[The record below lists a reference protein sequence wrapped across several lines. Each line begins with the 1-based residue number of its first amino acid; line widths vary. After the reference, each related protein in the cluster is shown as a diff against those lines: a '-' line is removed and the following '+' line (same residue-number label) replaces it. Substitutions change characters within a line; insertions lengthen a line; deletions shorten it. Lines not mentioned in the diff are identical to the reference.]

1 MNIKKLTYLT
11 LMLLAAVALNACRH
25 TDEETLPRRM
35 NILVAHEMPA
45 IEQSGE
51 VVAKAFNKEFSDTTR
66 YRIKCTF
73 ASIGSYVRVNKKS
86 YYDSQAS
93 RLKARFNEEERLGF
107 IPDVVILLDDIM
119 AQSGADCNH
128 PWMSE
133 KPVLCMNVMYPEWQD
148 RLAQHK
154 NFVVMESKPEPKKNI
169 DFIRALGR
177 PSWIFT
183 AIDSTWLDE
192 KVRSSIIEQ
201 IGNDNN
207 YLPNLN
213 FETYDKLYGFTN
225 RDNRS
230 TLIPL
235 NLEHAVFGKR
245 DSTINAG
252 FEVTGALRIVNN
264 HSTFLRLKDDC
275 YIDRSLNLN
284 IDIYFSHSPRYFNLE
299 RISALS
305 SNVGGYFSTYSQ
317 MAKQAH
323 PVIDQLLAGADPSS
337 MPVIV
342 QEKDYW
348 LDWRVAKRIHQY
360 AEDFPNYV
368 RFVNLPWEKKSRF
381 NDFVF
386 RYWRTALIILVIL
399 IAIIVPVVLTIRGR
413 KQYRKLMHQGHKAQ
427 RDKKKIEGVLSATRS
442 YNWDLLPGD
451 MIQFSAAFAQSID
464 SHRTI
469 FPLDD
474 IMNYII
480 TGKEQLR
487 DALQDQSVEHCMVPI
502 TSTMSMNGKIHSFI
516 VHVNHVRDEDGVI
529 HCLGFL
535 VFNDEEYETEK
546 IRKQAYKLAEEINV
560 KESFLAAMSH
570 EIRSPLNAIVGFSD
584 LLVKQHELLTDEERA
599 KYAQFINDS
608 KDQLLNLLDDVMNY
622 SERKGEKLSFEVSRK
637 SVGRL
642 MNEVYYTHTVI
653 VPKHLELKLITDT
666 DVNVMANRS
675 AVLQIMSNFMNNAI
689 KFTEQGSITLGW
701 NTVDD
706 VDGKCVEMYV
716 QDTGIGISDENK
728 ERIFEKFFKTD
739 SHSVGAGIGLA
750 LCRQLAKSMDGTIGM
765 ESKLGEGSKFYLRL
779 QATK

>member
-1 MNIKKLTYLT
+1 
-11 LMLLAAVALNACRH
+11 MLLAAVALNACRH

-35 NILVAHEMPA
+35 NILVVHEMPVIDQTA
-45 IEQSGE
+45 
-51 VVAKAFNKEFSDTTR
+51 ATLARDFNAEFADTTR
-66 YRIKCTF
+66 YRLRF
-73 ASIGSYVRVNKKS
+73 ASASDAAYVRVNQPS
-86 YYDSQAS
+86 YYASQAS
-93 RLKARFNEEERLGF
+93 RIKARLNEAANKGFN
-107 IPDVVILLDDIM
+107 PDLIILFGDLM

-128 PWMSE
+128 QWLSE

-183 AIDSTWLDE
+183 VIDSTWLDE

-213 FETYDKLYGFTN
+213 FETYDHLYGFTN

-275 YIDRSLNLN
+275 YIDRSINLN
-284 IDIYFSHSPRYFNLE
+284 IDIYFSHSPRYFNLN

-317 MAKQAH
+317 MARQAH

-337 MPVIV
+337 MPVIE

-348 LDWRVAKRIHQY
+348 LDWRVAKRIYPY
-360 AEDFPNYV
+360 AEDFPSYV

-381 NDFVF
+381 NDLVF
-386 RYWRTALIILVIL
+386 SYWRISLITIVIL
-399 IAIIVPVVLTIRGR
+399 IAIIVPLVLTIKGQR
-413 KQYRKLMHQGHKAQ
+413 QYRNLMHQGLKAQ
-427 RDKKKIEGVLSATRS
+427 RDKKKIEGILSATRT

-451 MIQFSAAFAQSID
+451 NIQVSQEFSQSIG

-469 FPLDD
+469 IPLDD
-474 IMNYII
+474 ILKYII

-487 DALQDQSVEHCMVPI
+487 DAIHDESVEHCMVPV
-502 TSTMSMNGKIHSFI
+502 TSTLPPNGEIHSLI
-516 VHVNHVRDEDGVI
+516 VHVNHVRDEEGAM
-529 HCLGFL
+529 HCLGFS

-546 IRKQAYKLAEEINV
+546 IRKQAYQLAEEINV

-570 EIRSPLNAIVGFSD
+570 EIRTPLNAIVGFSD
-584 LLVKQHELLTDEERA
+584 LLVNQHDLLSDEERA
-599 KYAQFINDS
+599 TYAQFINDS

-622 SERKGEKLSFEVSRK
+622 SERKGEKLSLELSRK
-637 SVGRL
+637 SVMRL

-653 VPKHLELKLITDT
+653 VPKHLELKINPDK

-689 KFTEQGSITLGW
+689 KFTEHGSITLGW

-706 VDGKCVEMYV
+706 GDGKCVEMYV

-728 ERIFEKFFKTD
+728 ERIFERFYKTD